1 MRRRIDVRGPLLV
14 AAPVLVILLFIG
26 LPMVSGVLYSFGDT
40 GGFNATIAAIGQHQH
55 VSDRGWLTLGAY
67 QEVIADARFRAS
79 LWATVWVTAVS
90 TVAVMVLAWVVAM
103 HLRFHDGP
111 LSRAVAGV
119 SVVPLFIPAVI
130 GAYSILT
137 FYAPNGFL
145 RTIAHLIGWSDAPVF
160 SYTLVGV
167 VLGSVWSNLPFAVLL
182 VSSGLAAVPQGL
194 IEAAQDVGA
203 SGWRR
208 FRSVLL
214 PMTAVPTII
223 AATFTSI
230 GVLGSFTLPYI
241 VGPTARNLL
250 GPLMSDTYSAFNMP
264 QQAQVM
270 ATVVFVLASIPAVA
284 YIRTNFRS
292 SGGRGAAR

>member
-1 MRRRIDVRGPLLV
+1 MRRRIDIRGPLLV
-14 AAPVLVILLFIG
+14 AAPVLIIVLFIG
-26 LPMVSGVLYSFGDT
+26 LPMVSGVLYSLGDT

-55 VSDRGWLTLGAY
+55 VSAHGWLTPAAY
-67 QEVIADARFRAS
+67 QEVFADPRFLAS
-79 LWATVWVTAVS
+79 LWATAWVTAVS
-90 TVAVMVLAWVVAM
+90 TAVVMVLAWTIAM

-111 LSRAVAGV
+111 LARAVAGV

-145 RTIAHLIGWSDAPVF
+145 RTAAHLVGWSDAPVF

-182 VSSGLAAVPQGL
+182 IASGLAAVPQGL

-203 SGWRR
+203 AGPRR

-230 GVLGSFTLPYI
+230 GILGSFTLPYV

-270 ATVVFVLASIPAVA
+270 ATVVFLLASLSAVA
-284 YIRTNFRS
+284 YIRANFRGS
-292 SGGRGAAR
+292 ARAAR